1 MARTKKIIGINVIN
15 QQIEEAQ
22 DAVIKAKKK
31 YDDATDHLKALL
43 DKKKEPQT
51 AELMEAVLKS
61 QHSYEDILRYINLDN
76 SEEVLKKIYR
86 LYHKNKMQAVLGL
99 LFLEVHSIRLH
110 RIVPM
115 NGFHL
120 HRISMKKYCNPI
132 YIML

>member
-43 DKKKEPQT
+43 DKKKELQT

-61 QHSYEDILRYINLDN
+61 QHSYEDILRYINSDK
-76 SEEVLKKIYR
+76 SEEAL
-86 LYHKNKMQAVLGL
+86 
-99 LFLEVHSIRLH
+99 
-110 RIVPM
+110 
-115 NGFHL
+115 
-120 HRISMKKYCNPI
+120 
-132 YIML
+132 